1 MPSHNI
7 IRLNKHSKS
16 SYLYSCLHSF
26 LHRFVE
32 TIRKFW
38 SISCSLVFYY
48 TRETKGNRFQNLDV
62 PRNNG
67 RVEPFFRSET
77 KGRILKVWQ
86 PTKDLENPSSR
97 IPPTVTTD
105 SCPRVMPRTGI
116 KREACRRCS
125 SVDGNKWTKE
135 PTRNGERK
143 EEREREI
150 RCAKTCRCHDRDFC
164 ACISL
169 FSLSFSLSPL
179 PPFLLV
185 LSAPCLSEISFPLC
199 VALVPCPYLLV
210 LAFLPT
216 HEAPFTRYLDLPR
229 PAASS
234 SNQPTPGQGW
244 KECFQPKPNFSIFIL
259 ILPS

>member
-105 SCPRVMPRTGI
+105 SCLRVMPRTGI

-143 EEREREI
+143 EEREREKV
-150 RCAKTCRCHDRDFC
+150 RKDVQVSRSRLLCVHFPLL
-164 ACISL
+164 S
-169 FSLSFSLSPL
+169 FFLSFSPSSISSRSLCPVSFRDLFPSLRRARSMPL
-179 PPFLLV
+179 PPR
-185 LSAPCLSEISFPLC
+185 SSISSYTWSP
-199 VALVPCPYLLV
+199 VH
-210 LAFLPT
+210 T
-216 HEAPFTRYLDLPR
+216 ISR
-229 PAASS
+229 PS
-234 SNQPTPGQGW
+234 
-244 KECFQPKPNFSIFIL
+244 
-259 ILPS
+259 

>member
-105 SCPRVMPRTGI
+105 SCLRVMPRTGI

-143 EEREREI
+143 EERERER

-169 FSLSFSLSPL
+169 FSFFLSLAPPSISSRSLCPVSFRDLFPSLRRARSMPL
-179 PPFLLV
+179 PPR
-185 LSAPCLSEISFPLC
+185 SSISSYTWSP
-199 VALVPCPYLLV
+199 VH
-210 LAFLPT
+210 T
-216 HEAPFTRYLDLPR
+216 ISR
-229 PAASS
+229 PS
-234 SNQPTPGQGW
+234 
-244 KECFQPKPNFSIFIL
+244 
-259 ILPS
+259 